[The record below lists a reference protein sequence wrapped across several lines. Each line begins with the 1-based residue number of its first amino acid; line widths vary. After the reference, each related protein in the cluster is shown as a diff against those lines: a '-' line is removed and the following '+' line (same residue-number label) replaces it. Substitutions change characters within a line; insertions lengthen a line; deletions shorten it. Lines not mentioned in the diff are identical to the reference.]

1 MSENIV
7 LLIPFQFACLNYFSF
22 FIKLNRI
29 FKTMLSTSGEVDIY
43 HVSDF
48 ERKAF
53 SLPSLNITLV
63 ISFHRCSISC

>member
-53 SLPSLNITLV
+53 SLPS
-63 ISFHRCSISC
+63 